1 MVSEYIHPEYRGVV
15 LLVVRHLVLWGW
27 NHVSSEESRNRQD
40 SQRKSD
46 ADLVND
52 LLPAYTLGVLD
63 ADDIVTVE
71 TAIAASPQV
80 RDDYERYLQAVDELT
95 GATPLVAPPEHLKS
109 RIAASVRDE
118 TVPQLVPLRR
128 SPFPRL
134 LAAVAATLVV
144 VLGGAV
150 VLLFGEV
157 RDRDDQ
163 IASLEAVAASRA
175 ATDFTQ
181 PLVWSTIAADRPGS
195 PAKGYFCR
203 TEDGSVGWIIVE
215 GMHADE
221 NHVYQLWLVDGD
233 QQVSGGMFATDE
245 AGRGF
250 GVVRVGVPVHTFSQI
265 WITVEPPGGSTKP
278 TTDPD
283 LKAPIV

>member
-1 MVSEYIHPEYRGVV
+1 VLSEYIHPGYRGVV
-15 LLVVRHLVLWGW
+15 LLVVRHLAFWGW
-27 NHVSSEESRNRQD
+27 NHVSSEESRNRHGHQD
-40 SQRKSD
+40 ESD
-46 ADLVND
+46 ADSVSD
-52 LLPAYTLGVLD
+52 MLPAFVFGVLD

-80 RDDYERYLQAVDELT
+80 RFEYERYLQAVDELT
-95 GATPLVAPPEHLKS
+95 QLTPLVAPPERLRS
-109 RIAASVRDE
+109 RIAASISDE
-118 TVPQLVPLRR
+118 TATKVVPLRR
-128 SPFPRL
+128 SRLPRL
-134 LAAVAATLVV
+134 LAAVAATMVV
-144 VLGGAV
+144 VLGGTVA
-150 VLLFGEV
+150 LLFGEV
-157 RDRDDQ
+157 RERDDQ
-163 IASLEAVAASRA
+163 IASLEAVAANRA
-175 ATDFTQ
+175 AADFTQ
-181 PLVWSTIAADRPGS
+181 PLVWSTISSDGTGS

-215 GMHADE
+215 GMHMDE

-233 QQVSGGMFATDE
+233 QHVSGGMFATDE

-265 WITVEPPGGSTKP
+265 WITVEPPGGSPQP